1 MDNSNMATAFDG
13 GDEKLKALHTAVE
26 GAVAFAEEWP
36 STYREQAF
44 KLAVE
49 QLLSGTDAPIPA
61 GGNGPTPVTPIVTG
75 GLRTVAKDLEVDA
88 RLLSRAVEI
97 SDEGKVSV
105 LGRIEGRAK
114 ADLAVQYAAV
124 LCYVKERALN
134 QLDTP
139 IEELRE
145 QAKAHGCYDGKNFT
159 AAFRRSDLLR
169 ELGEKGSQARTY
181 RLSAKGLEEAKALLK
196 KMIEE

>member
-1 MDNSNMATAFDG
+1 MDQTNTATAMDG
-13 GDEKLKALHTAVE
+13 RDEKLRVLHDAVE

-36 STYREQAF
+36 TTYRERAF
-44 KLAVE
+44 ALAVE
-49 QLLSGTDAPIPA
+49 QLLSGTAVSSTT
-61 GGNGPTPVTPIVTG
+61 GSGPTPVTPIVNG
-75 GLRTVAKDLEVDA
+75 GLRTVAKDLEVDV
-88 RLLSRAVEI
+88 RLLARAVEI
-97 SDEGKVSV
+97 SEEGKVSV
-105 LGRIEGRAK
+105 LGRFEGRAK
-114 ADLAVQYAAV
+114 ADLAVQYASV

-145 QAKAHGCYDGKNFT
+145 LARVHGCYDVRNFT

-169 ELGEKGSQARTY
+169 ELGEKGSQTRTY
-181 RLSAKGLEEAKALLK
+181 RLSAKGLEEAKTVLK

>member
-1 MDNSNMATAFDG
+1 MDQSNTATAIDG
-13 GDEKLKALHTAVE
+13 RDEMLRVLHKAVE
-26 GAVAFAEEWP
+26 GAVVFAEEWP
-36 STYREQAF
+36 TTYREQAF

-49 QLLSGTDAPIPA
+49 QLLRGTEASIPA
-61 GGNGPTPVTPIVTG
+61 AGKGPTPVTPIVTG
-75 GLRTVAKDLEVDA
+75 GLLTVAKDLEVDA

-97 SDEGKVSV
+97 SEEGRVSV

-124 LCYVKERALN
+124 LCYIKERALN

-145 QAKAHGCYDGKNFT
+145 LAKTQGCYDGKNFT

-169 ELGEKGSQARTY
+169 ELGEKGSQSRTY
-181 RLSAKGLEEAKALLK
+181 RLSTKG
-196 KMIEE
+196 